1 MHPTL
6 SIVVPAYNEAARL
19 GHSLKTVFAY
29 LNQTNTNVEVIVVD
43 DGSSD
48 ETRNVAQ
55 AAFEFAGSVKTLLIS
70 VRPNRGKGYAV
81 RTGLLVARAPVA
93 IFFDADLST
102 PIEEI
107 PKVVKPIESEGY
119 DLVFGSRALDRSL
132 IGIHQPWRREFGGR
146 VFNRIVRLA
155 TGLPFADTQC
165 GFKAFRLSTCRPVI
179 ENAVIDRF
187 AFDVEMLYLA
197 QAAGLRL
204 KEVPVRWDHNDGSK
218 VNVWRDSYR
227 MFREVQLVRRRS
239 RASLSKIAIHPQ
251 ITQISQKSV

>member
-1 MHPTL
+1 MKPTL

-19 GHSLKTVFAY
+19 GQSLKSVFTY
-29 LNQTNTNVEVIVVD
+29 LNQTNANAELIVVD

-55 AAFEFAGSVKTLLIS
+55 AAFEFSGPTETVLIS

-81 RTGLLVARAPVA
+81 RTGLLAARAPVA

-107 PKVVKPIESEGY
+107 PKVLAPIESEGY

-132 IGIHQPWRREFGGR
+132 IGVHQPRRRELGGR
-146 VFNRIVRLA
+146 VFNRVVRLA

-165 GFKAFRLSTCRPVI
+165 GFKAFRMSTCLPVI
-179 ENAVIDRF
+179 EAAVIDRF

-197 QAAGLRL
+197 KAAGLRL
-204 KEVPVRWDHNDGSK
+204 KEVPVRWNHNDGSK
-218 VNVWRDSYR
+218 VNVLRDSYR

-239 RASLSKIAIHPQ
+239 RTSLSKIAIHPQ
-251 ITQISQKSV
+251 TTQKSV